1 MTAILSGIA
10 VSPGVAAGPVA
21 VMAPAP
27 SVPEASEP
35 IGAKDEEA
43 AAAKAALEAVAGDL
57 EARGATASGAAAD
70 VLRAQAM
77 MARDPVLAA
86 KVVERIEA
94 GVAGPRAV
102 SDALAEFRARLEG
115 LGGYMA
121 ERAADL
127 DDLRDRVV
135 AHLLGLPMPGL
146 PVRDFPYVLIASD
159 LAPADA
165 ATLDPSRVLAIV
177 TEEGS
182 PTSHTA
188 ILARALGVPAVVAC
202 RGAGALTD
210 GITVLVD
217 GRAGQVT
224 VAPADVLIE
233 AAMKAEDLRRAAAAR
248 ASGPGRTADGH
259 PVKLLVNLGTARE
272 ADAAAA
278 ADSEGVGLLRTE
290 LLFLDRAE
298 APSQAEQREVYRS
311 VFDAFAGREVV
322 VRTLDAGADK
332 PLRFATQSAEPNPA
346 LGVRGLRTA
355 RRLPELLAT
364 QLAALADAAGG
375 SRADVWVM
383 APMVS
388 TAGEAEAF
396 AAQAHEHGL
405 GMAGVM
411 VEVPAAALRACSLA
425 AVCDFF
431 SLGTNDLAQYA
442 MAADRT
448 LGELADLLD
457 PWQPAVLELVRMAA
471 AAGAAANKPVGVCGE
486 SASDPL
492 MALVLTGLG
501 VTSLSMAPVSLPGV
515 RAALARHS
523 LETCVQMAGRALC
536 ATDAAQ
542 ARTAVRALVRDR
554 GAGKRGSA

>member
-1 MTAILSGIA
+1 MTPILSGIA

-21 VMAPAP
+21 VMAPAS
-27 SVPEASEP
+27 SVPEASES
-35 IGAKDEEA
+35 IGTKDEEA

-57 EARGATASGAAAD
+57 AARGATASGAAAD
-70 VLRAQAM
+70 VLLAQAM
-77 MARDPVLAA
+77 MARDPVLAT

-102 SDALAEFRARLEG
+102 SDALAEFRKQLEA

-135 AHLLGLPMPGL
+135 ARLLGLPMPGL
-146 PVRDFPYVLIASD
+146 PVRDFPYVLVASD

-188 ILARALGVPAVVAC
+188 ILAKALGVPAVVAC

-217 GRAGQVT
+217 GRTGQVT
-224 VAPADVLIE
+224 VVPADVLVEKAIE
-233 AAMKAEDLRRAAAAR
+233 AEDLRRAAAAC
-248 ASGPGRTADGH
+248 ASGPGHTADGH

-272 ADAAAA
+272 THAAAA
-278 ADSEGVGLLRTE
+278 ADSEGVGLFRTE
-290 LLFLDRAE
+290 FLFLDRAE
-298 APSQAEQREVYRS
+298 APSQAEQRDVYRR

-364 QLAALADAAGG
+364 QLAALADAASG

-388 TAGEAEAF
+388 TAGEAETF

-411 VEVPAAALRACSLA
+411 VEVPAAVLRASSLA

-471 AAGAAANKPVGVCGE
+471 EAGAAANKPVGVCGE

-515 RAALARHS
+515 RAALAQYS
-523 LETCVQMAGRALC
+523 LETCVQMAGRALS
-536 ATDAAQ
+536 AADAAQ
-542 ARTAVRALVRDR
+542 ARSAVQALARD
-554 GAGKRGSA
+554 